1 MDDEASAKI
10 FQQPRKHQKQ
20 AASGAR
26 KHWMKKGEEKQGG
39 WGGGRGSGGER
50 GVEATVG
57 ETERYTRR

>member
-39 WGGGRGSGGER
+39 VGRGKREWRGEGRGGDSG
-50 GVEATVG
+50 
-57 ETERYTRR
+57 